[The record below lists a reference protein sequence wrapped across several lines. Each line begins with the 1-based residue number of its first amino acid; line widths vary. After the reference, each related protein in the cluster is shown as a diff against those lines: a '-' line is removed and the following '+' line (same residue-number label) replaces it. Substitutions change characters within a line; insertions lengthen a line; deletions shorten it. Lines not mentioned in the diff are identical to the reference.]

1 MIMVVMDGD
10 DDGDVVGADGRGAVV
25 AHAPRSRPRARWR
38 HLSRRLA
45 GPPGPSGRAVQREG
59 GLGGAADPGGFAD
72 LGWDGWDVSRY
83 GPGLD
88 RGQDHALGW
97 GGSSLVGSSQ
107 AFAALGSSDSASDDG
122 GGGIGEEWRCWQAEV
137 AGVGSAAQRPAFV
150 RG

>member
-1 MIMVVMDGD
+1 MVKMMVMLLVQMVVGLLWPTPPLS
-10 DDGDVVGADGRGAVV
+10 ARSPLAAPV
-25 AHAPRSRPRARWR
+25 AAACRASRPEWPRCPARRRPWR
-38 HLSRRLA
+38 
-45 GPPGPSGRAVQREG
+45 GGR
-59 GLGGAADPGGFAD
+59 PGGSAD

-97 GGSSLVGSSQ
+97 DGSSLVGSSQ
-107 AFAALGSSDSASDDG
+107 ACAALGSSDGANDDG
-122 GGGIGEEWRCWQAEV
+122 GGGVGEEWRCWQAEV